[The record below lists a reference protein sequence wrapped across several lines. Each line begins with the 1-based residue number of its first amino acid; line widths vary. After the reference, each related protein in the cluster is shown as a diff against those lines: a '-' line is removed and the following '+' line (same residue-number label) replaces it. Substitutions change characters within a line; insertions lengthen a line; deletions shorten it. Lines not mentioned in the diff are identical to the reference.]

1 MEETSEVE
9 LRVSG
14 YVSVIEH
21 ERGWDEGGSKLTD
34 EASNA
39 REMVCWARV
48 MIGIVAEFCGTQRVG
63 RKEREAL
70 VDF

>member
-1 MEETSEVE
+1 MLAS
-9 LRVSG
+9 L
-14 YVSVIEH
+14 SVV
-21 ERGWDEGGSKLTD
+21 GMNGGSKLTD

-39 REMVCWARV
+39 REMVCCARV

-70 VDF
+70 DCKDGRDTY